1 MKSLNRLIYTITKG
15 NKPNDTDVQA
25 LNEIIQYVNQEK
37 QRQLENNHLFAKLV
51 TSVLRNDILRNG
63 GNYQLAVESLK
74 SVCRI
79 DLEASLEGFIMEINQ
94 LDIEKHLEL
103 YKGDLDQFN
112 YPRYNVDKMKERT
125 KEIITNLIED
135 YETR

>member
-1 MKSLNRLIYTITKG
+1 MIQKQLDRLKYTFSKG
-15 NKPNDTDVQA
+15 HKINEKDFEA
-25 LNEIIQYVNQEK
+25 LNNIILYVNQEK
-37 QRQLENNHLFAKLV
+37 ERQLKNHHLFAKLV
-51 TSVLRNDILRNG
+51 TSILKNDIIRNG

-79 DLEASLEGFIMEINQ
+79 DLDVSLESFIMEINQ

-103 YKGDLDQFN
+103 YKGDLDKFN
-112 YPRYNVDKMKERT
+112 YPRYNEDKMKERT

-135 YETR
+135 YG

>member
-25 LNEIIQYVNQEK
+25 LNEIIKYVNQENE
-37 QRQLENNHLFAKLV
+37 RQLKNHHLFAKLV
-51 TSVLRNDILRNG
+51 TSILKNDIIRNG

-79 DLEASLEGFIMEINQ
+79 DLNVSLEGFIMEINQ

-103 YKGDLDQFN
+103 YKGDLDKFN
-112 YPRYNVDKMKERT
+112 YPRYNEDKMKDRT
-125 KEIITNLIED
+125 KEIIVNLIED
-135 YETR
+135 YGN